1 METQVHKKFST
12 QWIGQFG
19 VASELTRRNYLIS
32 FGLGNMPG
40 IDLLCQSP
48 KGKKFSVQ
56 VKCLRS
62 KGYFPFQDKLI
73 EKDIPGLFVIF
84 VYAPEKL
91 NSPLEYFVFRQ
102 KDFRR
107 IWQKES
113 RGWKT
118 KERLRGKPYKDWSN
132 GIGYQTLLAT
142 GVKNKWS
149 VLPG

>member
-1 METQVHKKFST
+1 MKTQVNKHFST

-19 VASELTRRNYLIS
+19 VAFELARRNYLIS

-48 KGKKFSVQ
+48 KGKMFSVQ

-62 KGYFPFQDKLI
+62 KGYFPFQNKMV
-73 EKDIPGLFVIF
+73 EKVIPGLFLVF

-91 NSPLEYFVFRQ
+91 NLPLEYFVFQQ
-102 KDFRR
+102 KRFR
-107 IWQKES
+107 IISQNES
-113 RGWKT
+113 RRWKA
-118 KERLRGKPYKDWSN
+118 KEKLRGKPYKDWSN

-142 GVKNKWS
+142 GAKNKWL
-149 VLPG
+149 VLPK